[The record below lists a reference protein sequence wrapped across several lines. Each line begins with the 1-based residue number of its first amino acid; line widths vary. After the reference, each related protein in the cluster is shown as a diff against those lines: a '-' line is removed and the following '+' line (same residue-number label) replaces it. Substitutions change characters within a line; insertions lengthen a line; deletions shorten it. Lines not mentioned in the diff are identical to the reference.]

1 MSIEISIFEMGFLLF
16 DAPIASQINQ
26 PKIVYAT
33 TGVIGT
39 RRGRAPGIYQKK
51 MRVAGHGLGA
61 ERTVRQA
68 AAHG

>member
-39 RRGRAPGIYQKK
+39 RRGRAPGIYQK
-51 MRVAGHGLGA
+51 R
-61 ERTVRQA
+61 
-68 AAHG
+68 